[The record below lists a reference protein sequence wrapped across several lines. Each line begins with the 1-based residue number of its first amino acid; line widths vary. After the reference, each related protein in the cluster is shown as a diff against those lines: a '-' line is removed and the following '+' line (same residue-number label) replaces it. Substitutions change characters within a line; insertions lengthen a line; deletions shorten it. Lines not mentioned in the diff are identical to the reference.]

1 MHLRYAGNTKR
12 PRILLYK
19 IKSHQIGSVHFILNT
34 PNLGPFLWHITNR
47 LYLGLKLSFDFLK
60 VDTFKWPNTS
70 FFIEIASH
78 RLLSYIIRIKP
89 IKLDYFPTNTII
101 STPYPVYSLH
111 DIFSPTQISVHVTLY
126 TTSFVI

>member
-34 PNLGPFLWHITNR
+34 PNLGPFLFWHITNR
-47 LYLGLKLSFDFLK
+47 LYLGLKFSFDFLK

-70 FFIEIASH
+70 FFIEK
-78 RLLSYIIRIKP
+78 RG
-89 IKLDYFPTNTII
+89 
-101 STPYPVYSLH
+101 
-111 DIFSPTQISVHVTLY
+111 
-126 TTSFVI
+126 